1 MICVHTKVRLIIYR
15 RRILTAL
22 IVLICIALFD
32 FFKNLLSPIYNFL
45 NASTNDPTNAGFIGA
60 VIGGVFSL
68 LATLY
73 THKNQIKVKGIIIRK
88 NVIYSP
94 LYDELKKFKRKILKE
109 ELEYPNNFSLKMDQ
123 PLYRD
128 GARFE
133 AWERISNDVRF
144 IEVPAYLSKEFI
156 NLSLLGE
163 KYRTSYSELS
173 LNIKRQLRDRLKDD
187 KRFERMAR
195 EISGDQGTSFEIID
209 RLLSNKTL
217 TNKLIKNE
225 VTWNSELDKEGLEIA
240 KTAFKEIDI
249 SSEINKVKEE
259 YRTFLN
265 KIDDITKSLE
275 ILISYIQK
283 RYEHRNRYY

>member
-1 MICVHTKVRLIIYR
+1 VRIIIYR

-22 IVLICIALFD
+22 IIIICFVLFD
-32 FFKNLLSPIYNFL
+32 FIKILLSPIYNFL
-45 NASTNDPTNAGFIGA
+45 NTSTNDPTNAGFIGA

-109 ELEYPNNFSLKMDQ
+109 ELEYPTNFSLKIDQ
-123 PLYRD
+123 TLYRRD

-144 IEVPAYLSKEFI
+144 IEVPTYLSKEFI
-156 NLSLLGE
+156 NLSHIGE
-163 KYRTSYSELS
+163 KYKTSYKELS
-173 LNIKRQLRDRLKDD
+173 LKIKRQLRDRLKDD
-187 KRFERMAR
+187 KRFERLSR
-195 EISGDQGTSFEIID
+195 ESENQGTDFEIID
-209 RLLSNKTL
+209 NLLSNKTVPD
-217 TNKLIKNE
+217 KLIKYE
-225 VTWNSELDKEGLEIA
+225 VTWGSELDNEGLEIA
-240 KTAFKEIDI
+240 KTAFEELDI
-249 SSEINKVKEE
+249 SFEINKVKEE
-259 YRTFLN
+259 YRIFLN
-265 KIDDITKSLE
+265 KIDDITNALE